1 MSVEDELRTIGRERP
16 GDLSASRFPVRT
28 EFDVACLMRDGV
40 VLRADVYRPETG
52 LGVPALVMRLPYGK
66 QAWFAQGVPSPADIA
81 SAGYIVVVQDVR
93 GRYASDGFFGSVS
106 QECDDGYDTVQ
117 WAAALPG
124 CDGSVGTFG
133 PSYLAHAQWAAA
145 LERPPAL
152 KSMVPMYAPNH
163 CFLDGFI
170 VRGGTVELGGRLGW
184 AHGAIAP
191 NELERLPALS
201 AEKKAGIFARAQEM
215 FDSNAVYRTRPFR
228 DLDVNEPIVKAAIQV
243 WGDELEDI
251 DRMPTRTKG
260 RYEDIDQ
267 PVFLVGGWYDLFLGE
282 TLAQYA
288 GMSQRPGRPPTHLVI
303 GPWSHLEAGG
313 RLGDIDFGQA
323 AAHTH
328 MGGDLSLE
336 DQHIRWFDATLKG
349 ITDPLAGIA
358 PVRLFV
364 MGSNR
369 WASFDQFPPSAERT
383 AWYLTQDGGLSRR
396 PPAAVSSAGYAYD
409 PEFPVP
415 TVGGAT
421 LMLGYEAG
429 PKDQRAIQARADVVS
444 FVSEPV
450 QHPLTVVGFI
460 RVTLFASTSVVDTDF
475 VARLCDDHPDGR
487 SVNIADGI
495 IRASRRESYGHS
507 GPLTAVPPAPVV
519 PGQAQ
524 EYRFNLWATAHTF
537 QPGHRI
543 RVDITSSSFP
553 RWDPNLNTGQSSW
566 DTAEAKPAQQR
577 IHVGGVTAS
586 RIDLPVVTIADN
598 QYPVSLPNCHLN
610 DWRYA
615 VAMKRQATLRRTA
628 VLGLALAAAIPVT
641 ACAGGSSGSSGSS
654 GGQSGTAGNT
664 ITMGLSSAP
673 VSLDPSTSATGL
685 YVNYIVPAYASL
697 LDEGGS
703 GQVIAGLADKWGYV
717 GSDNETFQLTLRN
730 GLKWADGTPITAGDV
745 VASLKYFAKGSG
757 PSSPYLHGMT
767 FTAQGAETVV
777 IKSPSP
783 DPMIP
788 ELLTPQYLAGAIISP
803 AGLKHPA
810 SLANSTDGAG
820 PYVYNS
826 AQSVPNDHYVY
837 TPNKYYYDQAA
848 IRYKSITIKAIPDMN
863 SALQAL
869 RSGQIDFM
877 PGSLDVASSVQGS
890 TSVKVLSAPTL
901 WAGLYLLD
909 RDGAVVPAFKD
920 PRVRQAL
927 NFAINRQAITSAVY
941 GKYGTPLSQP
951 AVPGTDGYSSSAG
964 DVYTYDPAKARQLL
978 AEAGYS
984 KGLTIPVN
992 YGSFD
997 PDNTKLV
1004 QAVQAELAQAGV
1016 TLQLKADS
1024 NFGGWVSDL
1033 VSKKFAAT
1041 ILSPGAGGS
1050 EFFIASSTFMP
1061 GGIMNIFGAQDSRL
1075 TAAFNALSAATQAQ
1089 TTAAAQQ
1096 VNDIAVQDA
1105 LALPVAASST
1115 IVLYAPALH
1124 GVQFLPGGYLT
1135 PVTAWT
1141 SS

>member
-1 MSVEDELRTIGRERP
+1 MSVEDALRADGRGRP
-16 GDLSASRFPVRT
+16 GSSLASRYPVHA
-28 EFDVACLMRDGV
+28 ELDLACPMRDGV
-40 VLRADVYRPETG
+40 LLRADVYRPQTRVP
-52 LGVPALVMRLPYGK
+52 VPALVMRLPYGK
-66 QAWFAQGVPSPADIA
+66 QAWFAQGVPRPADIA

-93 GRYASDGFFGSVS
+93 GRYASDGSFGSVA
-106 QECDDGYDTVQ
+106 QESDDGYDTVQ
-117 WAAALPG
+117 WAAGLPG

-163 CFLDGFI
+163 SFIDGFI

-191 NELERLPALS
+191 NELERLAGFS
-201 AEKKAGIFARAQEM
+201 AEKRGEILARAQGLFE
-215 FDSNAVYRTRPFR
+215 SNAVYRQRPFH
-228 DLDVNEPIVKAAIQV
+228 DLDVNEPVVRAAIQV
-243 WGDELEDI
+243 WGETLEEI
-251 DRMPTRTKG
+251 DRLPTRTKG
-260 RYEDIDQ
+260 RYEDIEQ
-267 PVFLVGGWYDLFLGE
+267 PVFLIAGWYDLFLGE

-288 GMSQRPGRPPTHLVI
+288 GMSQRPGGPPAHLVI
-303 GPWSHLEAGG
+303 GPWSHLEADR

-336 DQHIRWFDATLKG
+336 DQHVRWFDATLKG
-349 ITDPLAGIA
+349 VTEPLENIA

-364 MGSNR
+364 MGSNQ
-369 WASFDQFPPSAERT
+369 WASFDQFPPSAEST
-383 AWYLTQDGGLSRR
+383 AWYLTEGGGLSRR
-396 PPAAVSSAGYAYD
+396 PPAVPGSVGYVYD
-409 PEFPVP
+409 PDSPVP
-415 TVGGAT
+415 TAGGAT
-421 LMLGYEAG
+421 LMLGHEAG
-429 PKDQRAIQARADVVS
+429 PKDQGGIQARADVVS

-450 QHPLTVVGFI
+450 EQPTTVIGFI
-460 RVTLFASTSVVDTDF
+460 RVTLFASSSAVDTDF

-487 SVNIADGI
+487 SINIADGI
-495 IRASRRESYGHS
+495 IRASRRESYDHS
-507 GPLTAVPPAPVV
+507 GPLTAVPATPIV
-519 PGQAQ
+519 PGRAH
-524 EYRFNLWATAHTF
+524 EYRLNLWATAHTF

-566 DTAEAKPAQQR
+566 NTAEARPARQR
-577 IHVGGVTAS
+577 VHVGGATAS
-586 RIDLPVVTIADN
+586 VIDLPVVTIASAKH
-598 QYPVSLPNCHLN
+598 PISLSNCHFN

-615 VAMKRQATLRRTA
+615 VAMKRQVTLRRTA
-628 VLGLALAAAIPVT
+628 VLGLALAAAIPLT
-641 ACAGGSSGSSGSS
+641 ACAGGSGGSTGSSS
-654 GGQSGTAGNT
+654 GQSGTAGGT

-697 LDEGGS
+697 LDEGSS
-703 GQVIAGLADKWGYV
+703 GQIIAGLADKWGYV
-717 GSDNETFQLTLRN
+717 GSDNETFQLTLRS

-767 FTAQGAETVV
+767 FTAQGAGTVV

-788 ELLTPQYLAGAIISP
+788 DLLTPEYLAGAIISP

-837 TPNKYYYDQAA
+837 MPNKYYYDQSA
-848 IRYKSITIKAIPDMN
+848 IHYKSITVKVIPDMN

-869 RSGQIDFM
+869 QSGQIDFM
-877 PGSLDVASSVQGS
+877 PGNLDVASSVQGS
-890 TSVKVLSAPTL
+890 TSVQVLSAPTL

-909 RDGAVVPAFKD
+909 RNGTVVPALKD
-920 PRVRQAL
+920 PRVRAAL

-964 DVYTYDPAKARQLL
+964 DVYTYDPAKAKQLL
-978 AEAGYS
+978 AEAGYA

-997 PDNTKLV
+997 PDNSKLV
-1004 QAVQAELAQAGV
+1004 QAVQAELAQVGV

-1061 GGIMNIFGAQDSRL
+1061 GGIMNIFGDQDPRL
-1075 TAAFNALSAATQAQ
+1075 STAFNALSAASQAQ
-1089 TTAAAQQ
+1089 RTAAAQQ

-1105 LALPVAASST
+1105 LALPVSASST
-1115 IVLYAPALH
+1115 IVLYTPALH